1 MSAILEKN
9 IVPRIETQVPEH
21 LRDDYPIFLAFL
33 KAYYEYM
40 GSDSNAMAAARRLPE
55 DTDVDI
61 TLEKFIEYFKKE
73 FLVSLPRDVL
83 ADKRLLLKH
92 AREFYRTRGS
102 EASYKFLFRS
112 LFNDDIDFYYPGEDI
127 LRASDG
133 RYEISKSIKLANI
146 AGGEAAAFDGVLV
159 IGQTSGARARVVSFL
174 EGEVSGIRVVEIR
187 VSNIQGVFEDG
198 ENVLSEDGVLSGTIL
213 NTVGPVA
220 TIATVRIPGAF
231 HTSGD
236 VVNII
241 DAGNGQGANGF
252 VASIDDQSAVYF
264 TINNGGSGYRANSI
278 VSIVHSGGV
287 GANFRIDEI
296 NNLETLAG
304 LNTDRIGPYAAIQ
317 LNTGGSSTAWRG
329 FAGANTAAMNA
340 TMSVTN
346 VNSTFNDAFSY
357 ASLETGSIKK
367 ITTTNFG
374 YGYTN
379 LPSAEISDPFVAS
392 FKVNSSA
399 NPGLYKGEDAVITVN
414 RAPGSITAVT
424 INEQGKDYSKFR
436 DVFLRNVTKGSSNGG
451 YVSDTVDGNTPPTTA
466 QDGTGE
472 PGIFG
477 IIDNPGVFTDT
488 KGFLS
493 WNNKIQDN
501 YFYQEYSYA
510 LKTTKN
516 INEFRDIVKRLLHPA
531 GTKMFN
537 LFQVTPV
544 VDASAGLNQS
554 NLITFAPKFQFES
567 QINAFVDVIYDTDQS
582 GSPIEEAVELNIRR
596 NYAQATGSANS
607 ELVVQPPL
615 ASVPDR
621 SIVNRIIERPALTI
635 VPTVVDER
643 EVEIEVETLEATYVV
658 SLGVPTTETRLTVIP
673 EVDIATTQIS
683 FSNEIRV
690 TQEKLGT
697 TTVPTVSD
705 EREIEVETQTL
716 GAAQVITLGVPTV
729 SSFVLPTLEIAPVV
743 PFTVIPSN
751 NEFGFFGAALVPIQG
766 TGTLFNRTD
775 EQISSFL
782 SNTPDA
788 NDLGNI
794 EIGALGGSKLVYGNN
809 TIFTSQL
816 SEGQS
821 FIITANT
828 TNSSLPSGTANNI
841 VTANVIYSDTLV
853 AIKSTYPYY
862 PLSNTEFFIY
872 S

>member
-55 DTDVDI
+55 DTDIDI
-61 TLEKFIEYFKKE
+61 TLEKFIEYFKRE
-73 FLVSLPRDVL
+73 FLVTLPRDVL

-102 EASYKFLFRS
+102 ESSYKFLFRS

-133 RYEISKSIKLANI
+133 RYEISKSIKLSNI
-146 AGGEAAAFDGVLV
+146 MGGDAAAFDGVLV

-174 EGEVSGIRVVEIR
+174 EGEVSGVRVVEIR

-198 ENVLSEDGVLSGTIL
+198 EDVLSEDGVLSGRIL
-213 NTVGPVA
+213 NTVGPLA

-241 DAGNGQGANGF
+241 DTGTGQGANG
-252 VASIDDQSAVYF
+252 VVTSIDDQSAVYF

-278 VSIVHSGGV
+278 ISIVQSGGA

-296 NNLETLAG
+296 DNLEILAG
-304 LNTDRIGPYAAIQ
+304 LNTDRIAPYAAIQ
-317 LNTGGSSTAWRG
+317 LNTAGSNTAWRG

-357 ASLETGSIKK
+357 ASLQTGSIKK

-379 LPSAEISDPFVAS
+379 LPTAGITDPFVAS

-414 RAPGSITAVT
+414 RAPGSITAIT
-424 INEQGKDYSKFR
+424 INQQGQDYSKFR
-436 DVFLRNVTKGSSNGG
+436 DVYIRNVTKGSANGG
-451 YVSDTVDGNTPPTTA
+451 YVSDTVDGNTPPSTS

-493 WNNKIQDN
+493 WNNKLQDN

-544 VDASAGLNQS
+544 VDAAAGLNQS
-554 NLITFAPKFQFES
+554 NLITFAPKFKFES
-567 QINAFVDVIYDTDQS
+567 EINAFVDVIYDTDRS
-582 GSPIEEAVELNIRR
+582 GTPVEEAIELSIIR

-607 ELVVQPPL
+607 ELVAQTQLV
-615 ASVPDR
+615 
-621 SIVNRIIERPALTI
+621 SIPTLTLNPIIERTALTI

-643 EVEIEVETLEATYVV
+643 EVEIEVETLEAAYVV

-683 FSNEIRV
+683 FSNEILV
-690 TQEKLGT
+690 TQEKLGI

-729 SSFVLPTLEIAPVV
+729 SSFVLPTIEPTGLVV
-743 PFTVIPSN
+743 PFEVIPSN
-751 NEFGFFGAALVPIQG
+751 NEFGFFGAALVPVLG

-775 EQISSFL
+775 SEISSFL
-782 SNTPDA
+782 GNTPDA

-794 EIGALGGSKLVYGNN
+794 EIGAIGGSKLVYGNN
-809 TIFTSQL
+809 TTFTSQL
-816 SEGQS
+816 STGQS
-821 FIITANT
+821 FIITANA
-828 TNSSLPSGTANNI
+828 TNSSLPTGSANNI